1 MDELIN
7 VAPEGHPDNPASIP
21 KVRKP
26 RSDKGQSKAKKAKKP
41 TGSRYLQLMYRL
53 GTIERVGAGDE
64 GEAETRIV
72 WGKDVSILPP
82 ANDRE
87 TMLQQIMQLAQHAD
101 TCDQFVNKRVQLVA
115 VLDEF
120 TMQIEV
126 QAKAKVV
133 R

>member
-1 MDELIN
+1 
-7 VAPEGHPDNPASIP
+7 
-21 KVRKP
+21 
-26 RSDKGQSKAKKAKKP
+26 
-41 TGSRYLQLMYRL
+41 MYRL